1 MKRARLDRA
10 FVGVVVI
17 AIGLILLTVFLR

>member
-10 FVGVVVI
+10 FIGVVAI
-17 AIGLILLTVFLR
+17 AIVLILLTVFLR

>member
-10 FVGVVVI
+10 FVGVVAI
-17 AIGLILLTVFLR
+17 AIVLILLTVFLR

>member
-17 AIGLILLTVFLR
+17 AIVLILLTVFLR